1 MGRKRGKKALYEV
14 MSKAREKP
22 GFGRTLEKMLPE
34 KPVPTKEEEVEVQ
47 EVAVKKKSEAD
58 VETSKTAAK
67 WWKKPRVVQFNLGR
81 IEFSIPY
88 QLGVA
93 LILFTILVVL
103 AAFQIGQKKSDFMDN
118 NPIAK
123 AAGQE
128 NSIAQQDK
136 EEIILPPEP
145 IEEDIS
151 TSLKTE
157 EPIKEIKDEPEEVK
171 EESKEKP
178 RPTEPAIPKPTGTN
192 VIVLVQFGSREDL
205 RPVQAHFADHGIETE
220 IVQEKGIYFLQTKDR
235 YINNPGTPGTD
246 GYNALQKIIKV
257 GALYKGKAPPNY
269 ETFAP
274 HFFSD
279 AYGKKVK

>member
-1 MGRKRGKKALYEV
+1 MARKRGKKALYEV

-34 KPVPTKEEEVEVQ
+34 KPAPKKEEEIVEV
-47 EVAVKKKSEAD
+47 VVKKKPKAD
-58 VETSKTAAK
+58 VETSKTTAK

-88 QLGVA
+88 QVGVA
-93 LILFTILVVL
+93 LILGTVL
-103 AAFQIGQKKSDFMDN
+103 LALATFQLGKKMDSIDNPTKLTVNTANISNQENPIGQQEEPEIMLPSAPVEEVIN
-118 NPIAK
+118 N
-123 AAGQE
+123 
-128 NSIAQQDK
+128 
-136 EEIILPPEP
+136 
-145 IEEDIS
+145 
-151 TSLKTE
+151 SLKPE
-157 EPIKEIKDEPEEVK
+157 EPIKEIKDEPKVK
-171 EESKEKP
+171 PES
-178 RPTEPAIPKPTGTN
+178 TESVTPKPTANN

-205 RPVQAHFADHGIETE
+205 RPVQAHFADHGIDTE

-235 YINNPGTPGTD
+235 YVNNPGTPGTD
-246 GYNALQKIIKV
+246 GYEALQQIIKV